1 MDFSTEAKQC
11 AVLATE
17 TREAFTKWGKMVGE
31 LHAATEHQQGQT
43 SIERDETQ
51 AAENVANIDKGFAA
65 DAAETAKHLVD
76 KVSLQLQKAEQRL
89 GQSSVTHTGGAA
101 YH

>member
-43 SIERDETQ
+43 SIERDETK
-51 AAENVANIDKGFAA
+51 AAENVANIDYQFAD
-65 DAAETAKHLVD
+65 DAAKTAKDLVN
-76 KVSLQLQKAEQRL
+76 KVSIQLNKAEQRL
-89 GQSSVTHTGGAA
+89 G
-101 YH
+101 